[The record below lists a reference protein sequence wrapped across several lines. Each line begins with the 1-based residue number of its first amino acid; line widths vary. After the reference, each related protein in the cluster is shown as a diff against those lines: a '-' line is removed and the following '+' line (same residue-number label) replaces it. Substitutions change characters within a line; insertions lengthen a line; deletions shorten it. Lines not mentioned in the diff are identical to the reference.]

1 MHMNLPPTT
10 PKNPHHTQNPKP
22 QTRKWCFRCES
33 CKTKLSTGTGNYRIT
48 NGKNFCHI
56 CYDKLFNLAK
66 KQKYS
71 VFGMTEE
78 QQSKLVK
85 SASKESALSW
95 HRQSAPSLVSGWGDA
110 AKTPSGKA
118 VLLPN
123 EEALVVTVSGHR
135 PPCMRHT
142 DPALAAQS
150 RAFGLK
156 SRSHNCHPL
165 PD

>member
-71 VFGMTEE
+71 VFGMSDEE
-78 QQSKLVK
+78 QSKLVK
-85 SASKESALSW
+85 YGNFFYYFWSW
-95 HRQSAPSLVSGWGDA
+95 LGLRFGRFYVAPGNVGNVGDPV
-110 AKTPSGKA
+110 KVKVRRKP
-118 VLLPN
+118 
-123 EEALVVTVSGHR
+123 R
-135 PPCMRHT
+135 PR
-142 DPALAAQS
+142 
-150 RAFGLK
+150 R
-156 SRSHNCHPL
+156 
-165 PD
+165 